1 MAIESNASTEVVQ
14 GGGIQLYSGISNF
27 KVIAVNPTMAELHA
41 LDINVKSEPNYA
53 LSTSFGD
60 RTKITFWLQNED
72 ITTKLDIL
80 ISPEVRETKAG
91 GKFQWINST
100 GQTTWADENGPNYDW
115 WNAEGQRKAYIGE
128 ETLIF
133 FTTAWA
139 NVATGGKVS
148 YETMKDIVNGDV
160 REIKGLIAALKDN
173 MVRVLVGVKDDKY
186 QTIYT
191 KYFGRIKPQR
201 DDMFIRMLKDDYGS
215 FNADFNADLKWG
227 EHNPTADGLVTPDA
241 LNEEDDWVF
250 PDKPQGE
257 TVKEESP
264 F

>member
-60 RTKITFWLQNED
+60 RTKVTFWLQNDD

-133 FTTAWA
+133 FAKKIITT
-139 NVATGGKVS
+139 KF
-148 YETMKDIVNGDV
+148 I
-160 REIKGLIAALKDN
+160 
-173 MVRVLVGVKDDKY
+173 
-186 QTIYT
+186 T
-191 KYFGRIKPQR
+191 K
-201 DDMFIRMLKDDYGS
+201 
-215 FNADFNADLKWG
+215 
-227 EHNPTADGLVTPDA
+227 
-241 LNEEDDWVF
+241 
-250 PDKPQGE
+250 
-257 TVKEESP
+257 
-264 F
+264 